1 MDAYS
6 FCDEVNERSAKAFVA
21 RMASLPPR
29 SACNVYISTP
39 GGDIFAG
46 NEMVNAICH
55 ALEHGCKLSFEM
67 GAIVASMGASLIAA
81 ARARGCKVVARENTQ
96 MMFHGCYG
104 VAIGG
109 ADELSDQAK
118 CMSDF
123 NAVVIANLKKC
134 GIADCEEWFAA
145 DRQKWLNAKEAVA
158 LGLADEIVG
167 SGESA
172 DEDMVTVANR
182 FAAKWNGGHMAD
194 EMKPEEAKPEEAAA
208 PVETVDEVKPAE
220 EVAEE
225 TPAPV
230 DMVPRAEA
238 DARVSGMQ
246 SAMQKQIN
254 DLNVQLREKDDA
266 LIEEKRIHANDI
278 AIRDAKITSL
288 TDALNAKES
297 ECTGLTEKVTSQA
310 EEIEAKQNALD
321 TLNGRVNR
329 VNTAKR
335 EHWADIRAH
344 LASLPINER
353 KAFYEAHKAEF

>member
-21 RMASLPPR
+21 RMSSLPSR
-29 SACNVYISTP
+29 SACNIYISTP

-46 NEMVNAICH
+46 NEMVNSICH
-55 ALEHGCKLSFEM
+55 ALERGCRLSFEM

-104 VAIGG
+104 LAIGG
-109 ADELSDQAK
+109 ADELADQAK
-118 CMSDF
+118 CMADF
-123 NAVVIANLKKC
+123 NSVVIANLKKC
-134 GIADCEEWFAA
+134 GIADCEDWFAA

-182 FAAKWNGGHMAD
+182 FAAQWNGGHMAD

-208 PVETVDEVKPAE
+208 PIEAVDEQKPAE
-220 EVAEE
+220 DVKEE

-246 SAMQKQIN
+246 SAMQRHIN
-254 DLNVQLREKDDA
+254 DLNVQL
-266 LIEEKRIHANDI
+266 
-278 AIRDAKITSL
+278 DAK
-288 TDALNAKES
+288 AKE
-297 ECTGLTEKVTSQA
+297 L
-310 EEIEAKQNALD
+310 IEAKAEVTRLADALKAKTDECDGLAETATSLRADLEAKSKALD
-321 TLNGRVNR
+321 VLNFGANVVEMDYHAKLKAARTPEERENVRREEIHNR
-329 VNTAKR
+329 KVR
-335 EHWADIRAH
+335 
-344 LASLPINER
+344 
-353 KAFYEAHKAEF
+353 